1 MKFLG
6 SMKTL
11 AAFVLCAGLMQAGA
25 QDDMVMKAMNDFATA
40 VLKKDTATLK
50 KLFADSVV
58 YSHSSGKAETK
69 AEAIEAIEKAKY
81 VKFDYK
87 EQKMQ
92 FFGNT
97 AIVRGE
103 AVLLNTATSPDPLK
117 LSILQVWVKN
127 PAGWQMVARQSTKL
141 P

>member
-1 MKFLG
+1 
-6 SMKTL
+6 MKTL
-11 AAFVLCAGLMQAGA
+11 TTLLLCAGLMQAGA
-25 QDDMVMKAMNDFATA
+25 QEDMVMKAMKDFAAA
-40 VLKKDTATLK
+40 VLKKDAATLN

-69 AEAIEAIEKAKY
+69 AEAIAAIEKANY

-103 AVLLNTATSPDPLK
+103 AVLLNTVTSPDPLK

-127 PAGWQMVARQSTKL
+127 PSGWQMVARQSTRL